1 MKITITHH
9 DANSKV
15 VLDVSVAGQYFG
27 ELEPGKSITVTGPQV
42 AISHGRFV
50 AEDAEPEV
58 A

>member
-1 MKITITHH
+1 MKITIIH
-9 DANSKV
+9 DDADSDV
-15 VLDVSVAGQYFG
+15 VLDISVAGQYFG

-50 AEDAEPEV
+50 TEGKPEM